1 MSTVDHLKQLSKT
14 KQKAAFLKKC
24 PNSII
29 KGVCECVFNL
39 LKGNIPVT
47 ARQKNRL
54 TLYKKTL
61 RRLGDKKVPLFKK
74 RRLLVQKGEGF
85 LSVLIPAAVSVL
97 STLING
103 VRS

>member
-1 MSTVDHLKQLSKT
+1 MSTLEHLKLLSKT
-14 KQKAAFLKKC
+14 KQKSAFLKKC

-29 KGVCECVFNL
+29 KGVCECALNL
-39 LKGNIPVT
+39 LKGNIPVSK
-47 ARQKNRL
+47 RQKNKL
-54 TLYKKTL
+54 APYKRTL
-61 RRLGDKKVPLFKK
+61 RRLGNTKVPLFKK

-85 LSVLIPAAVSVL
+85 LSILIPAAVSVL